1 MNLKAL
7 PSSFTKSN
15 LLSLAKNMSRSS
27 LLSKSTLKP
36 QSSTSQHQHSSNQSS
51 SSNLI
56 YSNIVSSKE
65 RSRSVNAMINS
76 LLKTEAN
83 PTERATHSNN
93 LNPISNISTP
103 STYSN
108 IPLSINR
115 NTKQSNNN
123 LTHNKSNNDQHEIYN
138 KNKATNSRC
147 STNHTNGSICYNG
160 MNCVS
165 KTMQMTYEEDDTS
178 QKEFN
183 IRRNNQQNNNNNKK
197 VYRYYSPLSDVET
210 VSKDND
216 DNYKEYSNKK
226 YNCFKKCTQNIT
238 APNKNNNSIHSNHN
252 NIKSIN
258 GIFNGTHRY
267 KHQNNI
273 INPKSQPIT
282 IQLEDLIVLEE
293 KLSHIYN
300 NINQNNKTS
309 INKLCIEWWSFYSYS
324 SFNSKLDSLLKDNKE
339 TIHETSLLELLS
351 ILALYEVTKESQLS
365 NNMFN
370 KFKNLISEIHQNFLI
385 ICDLILTKIS
395 MYVISTQHSFWLSKI
410 QNIILSKRSHRINR
424 GEHYNTLKKNNE
436 YITTILKSIFRL
448 YTSSSTID
456 TNTLYFYLKR
466 ISTTAYKIINDY
478 FTKLIN
484 EDSCKKDDSLSFVIN
499 EQTITQNVSVPYLE
513 DNIIDNKKFTLV
525 LDLDET
531 LISFR
536 REDAQKGIL
545 RLRPGLYKFLN
556 EVKQIY
562 EVIVF
567 TTGTQEYADP
577 ILNAIEKQGKFF
589 DTRLYRQHAI
599 IIDNLFVKDLS
610 RLGRDIS
617 KVIIVD
623 NMPHNFGLQK
633 ENGIFIKNF
642 YGENAKDNALID
654 LIPILKSIASNE
666 DNDVRIELKKYENE
680 IFTKIT
686 TDLKEDVK

>member
-1 MNLKAL
+1 
-7 PSSFTKSN
+7 
-15 LLSLAKNMSRSS
+15 
-27 LLSKSTLKP
+27 
-36 QSSTSQHQHSSNQSS
+36 
-51 SSNLI
+51 
-56 YSNIVSSKE
+56 
-65 RSRSVNAMINS
+65 
-76 LLKTEAN
+76 
-83 PTERATHSNN
+83 
-93 LNPISNISTP
+93 
-103 STYSN
+103 
-108 IPLSINR
+108 
-115 NTKQSNNN
+115 
-123 LTHNKSNNDQHEIYN
+123 
-138 KNKATNSRC
+138 
-147 STNHTNGSICYNG
+147 
-160 MNCVS
+160 
-165 KTMQMTYEEDDTS
+165 MQMTYEEDDTS
-178 QKEFN
+178 QEEFN
-183 IRRNNQQNNNNNKK
+183 IRRNNQQNNNNK
-197 VYRYYSPLSDVET
+197 VYRCYSPLSNIET
-210 VSKDND
+210 VSNDNN
-216 DNYKEYSNKK
+216 DNYKEYNNSNK

-238 APNKNNNSIHSNHN
+238 VPNKNNNGIHSNHN
-252 NIKSIN
+252 NIKSMN
-258 GIFNGTHRY
+258 GILNGTHRY
-267 KHQNNI
+267 KHQSNI
-273 INPKSQPIT
+273 VNPKSKPIT

-293 KLSHIYN
+293 KLSHIYD
-300 NINQNNKTS
+300 NINHNNKTS
-309 INKLCIEWWSFYSYS
+309 LSKLCIEWWSFYSYS
-324 SFNSKLDSLLKDNKE
+324 SFNSKLDSLLQGDKE

-351 ILALYEVTKESQLS
+351 ILALYEVTKESQLP
-365 NNMFN
+365 NNTLN

-395 MYVISTQHSFWLSKI
+395 MYIISTQHSFWLSKI

-424 GEHYNTLKKNNE
+424 GEHCDTLKKNNE
-436 YITTILKSIFRL
+436 YITTILRSIFRL
-448 YTSSSTID
+448 YTSSSTVD
-456 TNTLYFYLKR
+456 TSTLYYYLKR
-466 ISTTAYKIINDY
+466 INTTPYKIINDY
-478 FTKLIN
+478 FTKKIN
-484 EDSCKKDDSLSFVIN
+484 QDSCKKGDSLSFVTS
-499 EQTITQNVSVPYLE
+499 EQTIAQNVSVPYLE

-556 EVKQIY
+556 EVKQKY

-599 IIDNLFVKDLS
+599 VMDNVFVKDLS

-642 YGENAKDNALID
+642 YGENSKDNALID
-654 LIPILKSIASNE
+654 LIPILKSIASND

-686 TDLKEDVK
+686 TDLKDDGE

>member
-36 QSSTSQHQHSSNQSS
+36 QSTASQNQHSSNQSS

-108 IPLSINR
+108 IPVPRNR
-115 NTKQSNNN
+115 NTKQCSNNSTN
-123 LTHNKSNNDQHEIYN
+123 NECKNDQHEIYN
-138 KNKATNSRC
+138 KNKGTNSRC

-160 MNCVS
+160 INCIS
-165 KTMQMTYEEDDTS
+165 KTMQMTYEEDETS
-178 QKEFN
+178 QEEFN
-183 IRRNNQQNNNNNKK
+183 LRRNNQQSNNKI
-197 VYRYYSPLSDVET
+197 YRCYSPLSNIEA
-210 VSKDND
+210 VSVNNDD
-216 DNYKEYSNKK
+216 DNYKEHINK

-238 APNKNNNSIHSNHN
+238 VPNKHNNGIHSNHN

-258 GIFNGTHRY
+258 EIFNRTQRY
-267 KHQNNI
+267 KHQNNM
-273 INPKSQPIT
+273 INPKSQQIT
-282 IQLEDLIVLEE
+282 FQLEDLIVLEE
-293 KLSHIYN
+293 KLSHIYDSINHN
-300 NINQNNKTS
+300 NTTS
-309 INKLCIEWWSFYSYS
+309 INKLCIEWWSFYTYS
-324 SFNSKLDSLLKDNKE
+324 SFNSKLDSLFQDNKE

-351 ILALYEVTKESQLS
+351 ILALYEVTKELQVP
-365 NNMFN
+365 NNIFN
-370 KFKNLISEIHQNFLI
+370 RFKNLISEIHQNFLI

-395 MYVISTQHSFWLSKI
+395 MHKISTQHSFWLSKI
-410 QNIILSKRSHRINR
+410 QNIILSKRSHRIHT
-424 GEHYNTLKKNNE
+424 GEHCNTLKKNNE
-436 YITTILKSIFRL
+436 YITTILRNILRL
-448 YTSSSTID
+448 YTSSSIIETS
-456 TNTLYFYLKR
+456 TLYFYLKR
-466 ISTTAYKIINDY
+466 IKTTAYKTINDY
-478 FTKLIN
+478 FTKKIN
-484 EDSCKKDDSLSFVIN
+484 QDSCKKGDSLSFVIN
-499 EQTITQNVSVPYLE
+499 EQTITQNVSVPYLQ
-513 DNIIDNKKFTLV
+513 DNIIDKKKFTLV

-536 REDAQKGIL
+536 KEDAKKGIL

-556 EVKQIY
+556 EIKQVY

-589 DTRLYRQHAI
+589 DKRLYRQHAI
-599 IIDNLFVKDLS
+599 IMDNVFVKDLS
-610 RLGRDIS
+610 KLGRDIS

-642 YGENAKDNALID
+642 YGENTKDNALMD

-686 TDLKEDVK
+686 TDLKDDGE